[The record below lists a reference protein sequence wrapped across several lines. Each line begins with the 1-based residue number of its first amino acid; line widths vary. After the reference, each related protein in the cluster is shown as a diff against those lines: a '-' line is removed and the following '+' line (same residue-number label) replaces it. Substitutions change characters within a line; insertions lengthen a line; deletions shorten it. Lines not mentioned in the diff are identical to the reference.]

1 MKISER
7 RKEPRYLCFG
17 QVKLN
22 RLPGAIL
29 PGRIIDLSLGGCLIA
44 MQRPAPVSQGSVV
57 ELTIQTRGTALRM
70 IGIITFLGRQAPRWM
85 GISFKKMSKRGE
97 LQLMEIIAELEAIPA
112 PDRNLCLPK
121 KSGAFDVTT
130 APPITVSDL

>member
-29 PGRIIDLSLGGCLIA
+29 TGRIIDLSLGGCLIA
-44 MQRPAPVSQGSVV
+44 MQRPAPLSQGSVV

-85 GISFKKMSKRGE
+85 GISFKTLSKRGQSQLTE
-97 LQLMEIIAELEAIPA
+97 LIAELEAIPA
-112 PDRNLCLPK
+112 PDRNLCFPK
-121 KSGAFDVTT
+121 RATHLMWQ
-130 APPITVSDL
+130 PHQR

>member
-1 MKISER
+1 MTASER

-44 MQRPAPVSQGSVV
+44 MQRPAPVSQGSIV

-70 IGIITFLGRQAPRWM
+70 IGVITFVGRQAPRWM
-85 GISFKKMSKRGE
+85 GISFEKMSKRGQ
-97 LQLMEIIAELEAIPA
+97 LQLAEVIAELEAIPA
-112 PDRNLCLPK
+112 PDRNLSVSK
-121 KSGAFDVTT
+121 KSRAFGVSLAT
-130 APPITVSDL
+130 AIAVSDS